1 MLKNVMKTQVKT
13 CYKNNTPKIIKIIT
27 KKLPKWWPKRA
38 LGRARRRREKCVNR
52 PVPRQTVFLG
62 LFGPKVTPGP
72 LQSRLLVSLFG
83 PKVASGPL
91 QSRLLVDFWTI
102 FVNFLVDFL
111 VGFGSKSDVRNE
123 CKDRAKMH

>member
-1 MLKNVMKTQVKT
+1 M
-13 CYKNNTPKIIKIIT
+13 
-27 KKLPKWWPKRA
+27 
-38 LGRARRRREKCVNR
+38 
-52 PVPRQTVFLG
+52 FLG

-91 QSRLLVDFWTI
+91 QSRLLVNFWTI
-102 FVNFLVDFL
+102 FVSFLVDFL

>member
-1 MLKNVMKTQVKT
+1 MKTQVKT
-13 CYKNNTPKIIKIIT
+13 CYKNNTQKFIKIIT

-62 LFGPKVTPGP
+62 LFGPKVALGP

-83 PKVASGPL
+83 PKVVPGSL
-91 QSRLLVDFWTI
+91 QSRVLVDFGR
-102 FVNFLVDFL
+102 LL
-111 VGFGSKSDVRNE
+111 
-123 CKDRAKMH
+123 